1 MKSLFRVTAVDNIMM
16 IIRNIVRY
24 VNGSLFYV
32 MVRYFYSNTINK
44 HFHCVRAGCGY
55 SFTRYTQMAQHL
67 LQHQATAG
75 LQISEKLGK
84 FALKMQ

>member
-1 MKSLFRVTAVDNIMM
+1 MLYKQFVILF
-16 IIRNIVRY
+16 
-24 VNGSLFYV
+24 NGAF
-32 MVRYFYSNTINK
+32 RYFCSNTINK

-84 FALKMQ
+84 LALNVQ